1 MSFAGAGKE
10 AVEAWKVSG
19 GAVEKVTALGTFFVN
34 ALYLVYNKKGAC
46 IHMWYGNT
54 KVDFTSA
61 DSVTWLEKA
70 QELNA
75 SLGGLNVLVGEMEGF
90 ETNKFMS
97 CFKSGVTYL
106 TNATPGDHK
115 LLQIK
120 GKGGKR
126 IKEVAMSSTYFA
138 SLKDVFILDAKEKIF
153 IQAGPRASLYD
164 RIAASSIADD
174 INKSQRGDKSSI
186 IYMYEDAM
194 NEEFWGHFKV
204 PYPLA
209 IIMDAELRSSRVVAL
224 PLWSSSGTR
233 SQ

>member
-10 AVEAWKVSG
+10 GVEAWKITAAS
-19 GAVEKVTALGTFFVN
+19 VEKVAELGTFYVN
-34 ALYLVYNKKGAC
+34 SLYLVYNKKGGC
-46 IHMWYGNT
+46 VHMWYGNI
-54 KVDFTSA
+54 KVDFTGA
-61 DSVTWLEKA
+61 DAMAWLAKA

-75 SLGGLNVLVGEMEGF
+75 AVGGAHVLVGEMEGF

-115 LLQIK
+115 LLQVK

-164 RIAASSIADD
+164 RIAASSIADE
-174 INKSQRGDKSSI
+174 INKSQRADKATI

-194 NEEFWGHFKV
+194 NEDFWSHFKV
-204 PYPLA
+204 PYPIA
-209 IIMDAELRSSRVVAL
+209 ITLFEE
-224 PLWSSSGTR
+224 
-233 SQ
+233 